1 MSLFKATLVLALLP
15 ALMTGCGPSQG
26 PFSTDRAHNKHLVV
40 PLPDA
45 AGIVVRPVS
54 GVSDAQ
60 SRALRTAMVEALSR
74 HEIPAA
80 LTGGNR
86 AARNID
92 GVATTEDAANGG
104 RLVRIDWT
112 LSDRN
117 EKTQATASSTARIS
131 AAIWQDPDPKALLTL
146 VDGAAARFTASIVEP
161 TYGSTVPQS
170 PVIKLHIWPITG
182 PSDAGNELL
191 RTAIGRALA
200 RRDFS
205 VVGGMEQAQLILS
218 GEVAL
223 APPKDGKRPIEIIWA
238 MLRPDGK
245 ELGRLNQKNTV
256 TEDSLTS
263 GWPGLSRA
271 IATAAAGGVSELI
284 RRLPAGALVE
294 TP

>member
-1 MSLFKATLVLALLP
+1 MA
-15 ALMTGCGPSQG
+15 GCGPSQG
-26 PFSTDRAHNKHLVV
+26 PFSADRARNKHLVV

-45 AGIVVRPVS
+45 AGIVVRPID
-54 GVSDAQ
+54 GVSEEQ
-60 SRALRTAMVEALSR
+60 SRALRTAMVDALSR
-74 HEIPAA
+74 REIPAA
-80 LTGGNR
+80 LNGGNR
-86 AARNID
+86 AIRHID
-92 GVATTEDAANGG
+92 GSARIEDAIDG
-104 RLVRIDWT
+104 RHSVRVDWT

-117 EKTQATASSTARIS
+117 GKTQATASSTARIGEK
-131 AAIWQDPDPKALLTL
+131 AWQAPDPKALSVLA
-146 VDGAAARFTASIVEP
+146 DGPAARFMAAIVEP
-161 TYGSTVPQS
+161 AYGNAAPQ
-170 PVIKLHIWPITG
+170 PAVIKLHIWPIAG
-182 PSDAGNELL
+182 PSDLENQLL
-191 RTAIGRALA
+191 RTAIGQALA

-205 VVGGMEQAQLILS
+205 VVGGIEQAQLILS

-223 APPKDGKRPIEIIWA
+223 GPVENGKRPIEIIWA